1 MKPNWKI
8 SLAAV
13 LCTCAMLI
21 PPKAQAVEIPPEVQA
36 EFDRL
41 MSIGAGDILDQ
52 YLSTLSEKVRDALMA
67 AEEAKNAVP
76 TVSSGVEADPG
87 SASCGVNLG
96 WDLDSTGTLTITGSG
111 EMLDF
116 RDAHPAPWYAQ
127 RESITAVVLGE
138 EVATIGSRAFADCTN
153 LQTVAFP
160 DQLGGL

>member
-52 YLSTLSEKVRDALMA
+52 YLSTLSEEVH
-67 AEEAKNAVP
+67 
-76 TVSSGVEADPG
+76 SSGL
-87 SASCGVNLG
+87 S
-96 WDLDSTGTLTITGSG
+96 
-111 EMLDF
+111 M
-116 RDAHPAPWYAQ
+116 
-127 RESITAVVLGE
+127 TAM
-138 EVATIGSRAFADCTN
+138 
-153 LQTVAFP
+153 
-160 DQLGGL
+160 

>member
-52 YLSTLSEKVRDALMA
+52 YLSTLSEEVRDALMA
-67 AEEAKNAVP
+67 ADDLSILTEGFAGHFKAL
-76 TVSSGVEADPG
+76 VSGKHG
-87 SASCGVNLG
+87 
-96 WDLDSTGTLTITGSG
+96 
-111 EMLDF
+111 MLLF
-116 RDAHPAPWYAQ
+116 
-127 RESITAVVLGE
+127 ESW
-138 EVATIGSRAFADCTN
+138 EVA
-153 LQTVAFP
+153 
-160 DQLGGL
+160 